1 LRSIV
6 SLMTKSCFAL
16 LKRKMG
22 IVAEVEKTLK
32 MPRIA
37 VAILSII
44 IGVLILVY
52 PNLLNI
58 LVALFL
64 IVWGVLEAVKAGSAS
79 TKPSGGTA

>member
-1 LRSIV
+1 
-6 SLMTKSCFAL
+6 
-16 LKRKMG
+16 MG